1 MVKLFRALLQ
11 FGLAE
16 AFAACF
22 YGVPVVSF
30 QSGTFPSNYTIK
42 MIKIMLM
49 EIVSALL
56 TTLFILF
63 LDR

>member
-22 YGVPVVSF
+22 YGVPVVFFSEWY
-30 QSGTFPSNYTIK
+30 FPLQLYHKNDKANAYRNCKCMHSSLCIFF
-42 MIKIMLM
+42 
-49 EIVSALL
+49 S
-56 TTLFILF
+56 
-63 LDR
+63 

>member
-22 YGVPVVSF
+22 YEVPVVFFSDWY
-30 QSGTFPSNYTIK
+30 FPLQLYYKNDIK
-42 MIKIMLM
+42 VMLIEM
-49 EIVSALL
+49 
-56 TTLFILF
+56 
-63 LDR
+63 